1 MTVETSLTC
10 QRAAGRRRAACAAL
24 ALAGMLTGML
34 AGAPAAQ
41 AAPGDTGTAS
51 ASAEIAVVTPL
62 VLIKMA
68 DLNFGKVATQ
78 ASAGTVA
85 IDPNTST
92 CTTTGGLVHAG
103 ACQAAG
109 FGGMG
114 TRNMYVRINV
124 PASVSLTGP
133 GASMVLDT
141 LTLDTTPDFTIQGS
155 GSNRRY
161 RIITQTGIFNFNLG
175 GTLHVNAAQ
184 APGTYAGTFTVQV
197 QYQ

>member
-1 MTVETSLTC
+1 MTVGTSLSC
-10 QRAAGRRRAACAAL
+10 QTAAARRRAACAAL
-24 ALAGMLTGML
+24 VL
-34 AGAPAAQ
+34 AGALAAAPLAQ
-41 AAPGDTGTAS
+41 AAPGDSGSAS
-51 ASAEIAVVTPL
+51 ASANIAVVTPL

-78 ASAGTVA
+78 ADAGTVV
-85 IDPNTST
+85 INPDTST
-92 CTTTGGLVHAG
+92 CTATGGLVHAG
-103 ACQAAG
+103 ACQAAV

-141 LTLDTTPDFTIQGS
+141 LTLDTAPDFTIQGS